1 MEITPPKDLERR
13 YESYPKELRPAK
25 GERLV
30 LSTDSYI
37 LQKALEKARRQDNTR
52 PELEYL
58 WDLHPIVDWLVDRGQ
73 IIFQRHCAP
82 VLNIREKLT
91 PGEVVMVLQGTIP
104 NQKGNPVI
112 QEWVAV
118 RFLGSGLRVESV
130 DPFETIAKKLKLGSN
145 LYPNSGGLI
154 PSSLYQQRQV
164 AVDAAHRYLVD
175 KQEDWRQK
183 MKPELELQRE
193 RLKRLRGLQTEQLE
207 ISFENDKRRNEIKN
221 KDLFNQK
228 KIIDRRFD
236 DHENF
241 MQNVMSIEPAPYLKL
256 IAVFYREV

>member
-1 MEITPPKDLERR
+1 
-13 YESYPKELRPAK
+13 
-25 GERLV
+25 
-30 LSTDSYI
+30 
-37 LQKALEKARRQDNTR
+37 
-52 PELEYL
+52 
-58 WDLHPIVDWLVDRGQ
+58 
-73 IIFQRHCAP
+73 
-82 VLNIREKLT
+82 
-91 PGEVVMVLQGTIP
+91 
-104 NQKGNPVI
+104 
-112 QEWVAV
+112 
-118 RFLGSGLRVESV
+118 
-130 DPFETIAKKLKLGSN
+130 
-145 LYPNSGGLI
+145 
-154 PSSLYQQRQV
+154 
-164 AVDAAHRYLVD
+164 
-175 KQEDWRQK
+175 

>member
-1 MEITPPKDLERR
+1 M
-13 YESYPKELRPAK
+13 S
-25 GERLV
+25 
-30 LSTDSYI
+30 
-37 LQKALEKARRQDNTR
+37 
-52 PELEYL
+52 
-58 WDLHPIVDWLVDRGQ
+58 
-73 IIFQRHCAP
+73 
-82 VLNIREKLT
+82 
-91 PGEVVMVLQGTIP
+91 QGTIP

-164 AVDAAHRYLVD
+164 AVDAAHRYLVE
-175 KQEDWRQK
+175 KQESWRQK

-207 ISFENDKRRNEIKN
+207 ISLKMINEETRLRTKIS
-221 KDLFNQK
+221 LTK